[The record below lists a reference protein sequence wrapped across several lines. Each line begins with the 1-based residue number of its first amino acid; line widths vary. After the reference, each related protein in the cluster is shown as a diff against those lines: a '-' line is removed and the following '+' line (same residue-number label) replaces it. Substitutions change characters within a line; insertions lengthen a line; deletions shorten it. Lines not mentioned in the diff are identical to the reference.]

1 MNLKQALKQ
10 LDSGDDAHWTADG
23 LPRIDYLATLVGN
36 PNLKRGDITNADP
49 SLVRLPD
56 EDVKDEGG
64 RQGRGPHR
72 RGNSS
77 FQGSAEGGTGENRS
91 GGSSAV
97 CGGGTSQERASG
109 VERIVRQI
117 PGCPSAASGQR
128 PRAFSHSALHGL
140 QEEDSGGEG
149 KTAFKKRWTEW
160 MWTTC
165 LIVFRGGASKLDH
178 TLAQRNRPDGGV
190 TP

>member
-56 EDVKDEGG
+56 EDVKEKEGVKEEAPTEEEILLSKDLLREALG
-64 RQGRGPHR
+64 RIDQEDRQLYAEEARVKKEHLALRELSDRYQAALQRLLDKDPEPSPIQHYMASKKKIREEKEKR
-72 RGNSS
+72 RQKTLDGVDVDDLLDR
-77 FQGSAEGGTGENRS
+77 FQ
-91 GGSSAV
+91 
-97 CGGGTSQERASG
+97 
-109 VERIVRQI
+109 
-117 PGCPSAASGQR
+117 
-128 PRAFSHSALHGL
+128 
-140 QEEDSGGEG
+140 
-149 KTAFKKRWTEW
+149 
-160 MWTTC
+160 
-165 LIVFRGGASKLDH
+165 GGASKLDH